1 MLKTKQINSGISSQ
15 KTDVSNC
22 TLNDTYSFT
31 KFVLLLA
38 LVSWLKCGLHS
49 FTELPPEHMR
59 GKSLRGFAPSTE
71 TRYDAPTIVYGSD
84 FSSTLTGI
92 SFFLHRKRA
101 GSTWEW
107 HPCKTSVSYRIRMR
121 LGPGSLFL

>member
-1 MLKTKQINSGISSQ
+1 MLKPKTDKLGISSQ

-59 GKSLRGFAPSTE
+59 GKSLRGFAPST
-71 TRYDAPTIVYGSD
+71 RYDAPTIVYGSD

-101 GSTWEW
+101 GST
-107 HPCKTSVSYRIRMR
+107 
-121 LGPGSLFL
+121 